1 MLEGVQRKVDEIQR
15 GYVIWTRVSFGVLA
29 MLVLIVLLGAVAAV
43 VAIHENHNR
52 IDDIQASR
60 IDVALTTCR
69 DQNARR
75 TNTVKQL
82 DVILAKRIKS
92 APPAEAARLKMSR
105 AFTILLIDA
114 LAPHQN
120 CQRVIHE
127 RYGRK
132 DGKGHA

>member
-15 GYVIWTRVSFGVLA
+15 GYVLWTRITFGVLA
-29 MLVLIVLLGAVAAV
+29 MLVLVVLLGAVAAV

-52 IDDIQASR
+52 IEDIQASR

-75 TNTVKQL
+75 TNTINQL
-82 DVILAKRIKS
+82 DDIIAKRSKG
-92 APPAEAARLKMSR
+92 APPAERARMRTSR

-114 LAPHQN
+114 LAPHQDCN
-120 CQRVIHE
+120 KVIHE